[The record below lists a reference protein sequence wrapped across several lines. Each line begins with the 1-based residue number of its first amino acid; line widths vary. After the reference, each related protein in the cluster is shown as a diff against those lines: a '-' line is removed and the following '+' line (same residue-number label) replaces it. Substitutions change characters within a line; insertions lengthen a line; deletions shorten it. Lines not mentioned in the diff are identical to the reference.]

1 MTVMTKEFIRER
13 IKIAIPSS
21 PIAVFAIDKDHPN
34 YKDRYNTFNAFF
46 ASTVIST
53 KLIACAK
60 QGLGNKLIGV
70 YTNGSVRWFDADIFE
85 LEAHV
90 LLTSYVMFVLFA
102 CAIREVEK
110 MAESRVWVVL
120 KD

>member
-60 QGLGNKLIGV
+60 QGLGNKLIGA
-70 YTNGSVRWFDADIFE
+70 YTSGSVRWFDADVFE
-85 LEAHV
+85 LEV
-90 LLTSYVMFVLFA
+90 TKGLG
-102 CAIREVEK
+102 
-110 MAESRVWVVL
+110 
-120 KD
+120 